1 MRPILEN
8 MNIHNSEGGGNEEM
22 GFEIWLQL
30 QILIISLITP
40 TNNYPIGNKSSNTH
54 KITIITTQSSRC
66 MKKRRSEV

>member
-30 QILIISLITP
+30 
-40 TNNYPIGNKSSNTH
+40 
-54 KITIITTQSSRC
+54 
-66 MKKRRSEV
+66 

>member
-1 MRPILEN
+1 MRIINNCGRMSPILEN

-40 TNNYPIGNKSSNTH
+40 TNNYPIGNKSSNNSLI
-54 KITIITTQSSRC
+54 KSQ
-66 MKKRRSEV
+66 